1 MAKHEDGALS
11 DADDWHLTLV
21 SDDAGLTLSVRAM
34 LLADPQARLTVT
46 GSADVLTGLRSICA
60 DVVFIDAD
68 SVTDIARLVGS
79 AVLIQP
85 APVAV
90 IGLHVSADLR
100 TSDLCRS
107 RGASLVHPK
116 ACGTADIT
124 LAGPAGEQLL
134 AALQRLAR
142 DPARRMPLASP
153 PVETAHGRG

>member
-1 MAKHEDGALS
+1 MAKHEDGALP

-21 SDDAGLTLSVRAM
+21 SDDAGLVLSISAL
-34 LLADPQARLTVT
+34 LLADPQARVTVT
-46 GSADVLTGLRSICA
+46 GSADVLTGLRSLTA
-60 DVVFIDAD
+60 DVVLIDAD

-116 ACGTADIT
+116 VCGTADIA
-124 LAGPAGEQLL
+124 LAGHEGDALL

-142 DPARRMPLASP
+142 DPARRMPLARP
-153 PVETAHGRG
+153 PVETAHGRS

>member
-1 MAKHEDGALS
+1 MATHEDGTQH

-21 SDDAGLTLSVRAM
+21 SDDAGLALSIRAL
-34 LLADPQARLTVT
+34 LLADPQARVTVT
-46 GSADVLTGLRSICA
+46 GSADVLTGLRSLTA
-60 DVVFIDAD
+60 DVVLIDAD

-116 ACGTADIT
+116 ACGTADIA
-124 LAGPAGEQLL
+124 LAGPEGEALL
-134 AALQRLAR
+134 SALQRLAR
-142 DPARRMPLASP
+142 DPARRMPLARP
-153 PVETAHGRG
+153 PVETAHGRS